1 MGGSNPSITKEENE
15 DVSQGSALILSNVLE
30 CNLFLFFPVSGV
42 GNVLSGD

>member
-1 MGGSNPSITKEENE
+1 MGGSNPRVAKEENE

-30 CNLFLFFPVSGV
+30 CNLFLFFSVSGV